1 MAAPAADAVL
11 ARWAPAVSDP
21 SWAELR
27 ARALRLVGG
36 EPEAGPGPDP
46 EAAPLGEPRLAARA
60 RAYAEALCAY
70 FAATRPRYPVDP
82 RAVAANP
89 FLWGGPE
96 PPPAGAHE
104 DSVLVDPGGA
114 VYADPVA
121 LLRAAAAPSAIAQF
135 LGAAGAEAPT
145 DPTPRGWIHPPGE
158 FPFRGALLAGG
169 GALLATGAHPGT
181 GAPTWAR
188 FPDSAPFV
196 PAAPS
201 PAPAGPSP
209 GPALKGAQGEAR
221 VAAALEAAG
230 YSVASVA
237 HRARSA
243 DLAVSAGEGEV
254 YVESKDYSAP
264 VPEKEVKKFLRDLG
278 ARGAA
283 GGVLVSL
290 ASGISGIR
298 GGLSARTEALP
309 GEGRLAPVVYV
320 SQGGAE
326 AAVAAVDLAVF
337 LARRHPPPLAE
348 NALVGPGGY
357 DRLEAFAAELDQL
370 GGLYEAA
377 RADLAKVSS
386 AVSGGCG
393 AALEQLGFALR
404 DHRRLTRS
412 LRGASEGRAEA
423 LESPPSEV
431 WAEIRRRYAMPEEA
445 QAPVRALVGRLG
457 GGGAGDPRGGELRPL
472 ARWKFLKTR
481 ASLLD
486 SEIALSFARGRAEM
500 CLPLSLLG
508 PEAAASRV
516 PRLLGKHP
524 AKVRVGDG
532 VLALELDAETAEDA
546 LALW

>member
-11 ARWAPAVSDP
+11 ARWAPAVPDP
-21 SWAELR
+21 PWAELR
-27 ARALRLVGG
+27 AQALRLVGG
-36 EPEAGPGPDP
+36 EPETGAEPDP
-46 EAAPLGEPRLAARA
+46 GAAPPGEPRSAARA
-60 RAYAEALCAY
+60 RCYAEALCAY

-82 RAVAANP
+82 RAVASNP
-89 FLWGGPE
+89 FLWGGPD

-104 DSVLVDPGGA
+104 TSVLVDPAGV

-121 LLRAAAAPSAIAQF
+121 LLRAAAEPSAITQF
-135 LGAAGAEAPT
+135 LGAAGAATPT
-145 DPTPRGWIHPPGE
+145 DLAPRGWIHPPGE
-158 FPFRGALLAGG
+158 FPFRGALWAGG
-169 GALLATGAHPGT
+169 GALLSTGAHPRT
-181 GAPTWAR
+181 GAPAWAR

-196 PAAPS
+196 LAA
-201 PAPAGPSP
+201 PAPASP
-209 GPALKGAQGEAR
+209 PPGSALKGAQGEAR

-290 ASGISGIR
+290 ASGISGVR

-320 SQGGAE
+320 SRGGAD
-326 AAVAAVDLAVF
+326 AAVAAVDLAVY

-377 RADLAKVSS
+377 RADLAKLSS
-386 AVSGGCG
+386 AVSEGCG
-393 AALEQLGFALR
+393 ATLEQLGFALR
-404 DHRRLTRS
+404 DHRRLTRC
-412 LRGASEGRAEA
+412 LRGASEGRAGA
-423 LESPPSEV
+423 LEAPPSEV

-445 QAPVRALVGRLG
+445 LGPVQALVGRLG

-486 SEIALSFARGRAEM
+486 SEIALSFTRGRAEI

-508 PEAAASRV
+508 PGAAASRV
-516 PRLLGKHP
+516 PCLLGKHS

-532 VLALELDAETAEDA
+532 ALALELDAETAEDA